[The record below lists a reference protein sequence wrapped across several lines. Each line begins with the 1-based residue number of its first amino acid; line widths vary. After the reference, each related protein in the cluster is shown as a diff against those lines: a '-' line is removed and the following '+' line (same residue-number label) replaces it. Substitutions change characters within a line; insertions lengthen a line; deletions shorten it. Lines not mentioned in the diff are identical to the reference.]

1 MYKCSNEYDKKDAGT
16 SNSPLCSVEAQT
28 DSNDNDVPRNL
39 RKPSRTL
46 SRDSLDLSS
55 PSCRE
60 SFMTKHFKGNGD
72 ASRGLR
78 LTMKLRDFNKYAKV
92 KTFEEWIDNLYV
104 VYTIMSDMST

>member
-1 MYKCSNEYDKKDAGT
+1 MYKCSNDYDKEDPGT
-16 SNSPLCSVEAQT
+16 SYSPLCSVEAQT

-39 RKPSRTL
+39 RKSSRTL
-46 SRDSLDLSS
+46 SRDSLDLPS